1 MGQRN
6 EGLLFSSPTGRWVLA
21 ATVMGSGMAA
31 LDATVVNVALPAIGR
46 DLETG
51 VDGLQWTLNG
61 YLLTLAALILLGGS
75 LGDRYGRKKV
85 FMLGAIWFAVA
96 SLLCA
101 LAPSLPLLV
110 AARALQ
116 GVGGALLTP
125 GSLAIIQASFA
136 PDDRGAAIGAWS
148 GLGGI
153 ATAIGPFVGGW
164 LVQSASWRLIFLLN
178 VPLAVAVVLVAARH
192 VPESSDP
199 DSVPGIDVLGAVLAT
214 LGLAGLTFGLIQGS
228 LPAAMG
234 GLVCL
239 AAFVFVEAREVKL
252 PMLPLDIFASHQ
264 FVGANLVTLVV
275 YGALSG
281 VMFLLMVQLQQ
292 VASYSPV
299 EAGAA
304 GFPITL
310 IMLLLSSRAGR
321 LAQRIGPRLP
331 LTFGPLVVALG
342 IGLMSRVG
350 PAASYFTAVLPAV
363 VVFGLGLALTVA
375 PLTATVL
382 AAVDARRAG
391 IASAVNNAVARLA
404 GLLAIAGL
412 PLVAGLSGQA
422 ETDPATFTAGFR
434 TAVFLAAGLAAVGGG
449 VAWLT
454 IRNDLPLQTQDIGD
468 TCCAVDGPP
477 LRRIGSAGAV
487 EIGASHS

>member
-1 MGQRN
+1 
-6 EGLLFSSPTGRWVLA
+6 
-21 ATVMGSGMAA
+21 
-31 LDATVVNVALPAIGR
+31 
-46 DLETG
+46 
-51 VDGLQWTLNG
+51 
-61 YLLTLAALILLGGS
+61 
-75 LGDRYGRKKV
+75 
-85 FMLGAIWFAVA
+85 MLGAMWFAAA

-136 PDDRGAAIGAWS
+136 PGDRGAAIGAWS

-153 ATAIGPFVGGW
+153 ATAIGPLVGGW
-164 LVQSASWRLIFLLN
+164 LVQTASWRLIFLLN
-178 VPLAVAVVLVAARH
+178 VPVAAAVVLVAARH
-192 VPESSDP
+192 IPESADP
-199 DSVPGIDVLGAVLAT
+199 ESVPGVDVLGAALAT
-214 LGLAGLTFGLIQGS
+214 LGLAGVTFALIEGS
-228 LPAAMG
+228 LPTAVVG
-234 GLVCL
+234 VVCL
-239 AAFVFVEAREVKL
+239 AAFVFAEAREVKV

-281 VMFLLMVQLQQ
+281 VMFLLMVELQQ
-292 VASYSPV
+292 VAGYSPV
-299 EAGAA
+299 QAGAA
-304 GFPITL
+304 GFPITV
-310 IMLLLSSRAGR
+310 IMLLLSARAGR

-331 LTFGPLVVALG
+331 MTFGPLVAALG
-342 IGLMSRVG
+342 IGLMSRLG
-350 PAASYFTAVLPAV
+350 PGASYFGVVLPAV

-412 PLVAGLSGQA
+412 PLLAGLSGQA
-422 ETDPATFTAGFR
+422 ENDPASFTAGFR
-434 TAVFLAAGLAAVGGG
+434 TAVLLAAGLAAVGGG

-454 IRNDLPLQTQDIGD
+454 IRNDLPLQPQHVGD
-468 TCCAVDGPP
+468 PCCPVDGPP
-477 LRRIGSAGAV
+477 LRRIGAAGGV
-487 EIGASHS
+487 EIGSSHS